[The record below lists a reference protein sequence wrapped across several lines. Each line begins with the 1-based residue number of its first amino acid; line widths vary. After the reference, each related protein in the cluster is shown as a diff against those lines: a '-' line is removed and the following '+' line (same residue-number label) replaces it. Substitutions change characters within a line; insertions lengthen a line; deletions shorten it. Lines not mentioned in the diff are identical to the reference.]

1 MSRLALT
8 STETIE
14 RDRTPQLERRPATEQ
29 ILGNVLSH
37 LPEAGRPTKDANPGV
52 IPFALDVGTRIDQ
65 QPDRFQIAVH
75 CREMKRR
82 SVVGK
87 FAAVEISTAHDE
99 QTYSVVPV
107 PQGGQMQR
115 RGLLKPT
122 TSQRIDEVRACIEP
136 LPQRVN
142 VS

>member
-1 MSRLALT
+1 TRQNT
-8 STETIE
+8 
-14 RDRTPQLERRPATEQ
+14 RPPPPPPPQHTPQPK
-29 ILGNVLSH
+29 
-37 LPEAGRPTKDANPGV
+37 PPTPGAA
-52 IPFALDVGTRIDQ
+52 PFAPDAAPRLDQ
-65 QPDRFQIAVH
+65 QPDRLQIAVH

-87 FAAVEISTAHDE
+87 FAAVEISTARDE